1 MDNGLIAR
9 ASISINASVESVWRA
24 LVEPELIRQYMF
36 GTEVVSE
43 WKKGSS
49 ITWKGKWQ
57 GRDYEDRG
65 TILDLQEGR
74 LIKYSHFSPLS
85 GLADAPENY
94 HIVTVQLSPEGE
106 QGTRVS
112 LAQDNN
118 PDEEARGHSEK
129 NWALMLSGL
138 KETVEKGGGGEPGG

>member
-9 ASISINASVESVWRA
+9 ASISIDASVESVWRA

-49 ITWKGKWQ
+49 ITWKGEWQ
-57 GRDYEDRG
+57 GKPYEDRG

-74 LIKYSHFSPLS
+74 LIKYSHYSPLS
-85 GLADAPENY
+85 GLADLPENY
-94 HIVTVQLSPEGE
+94 HAVTVRVSPEGE
-106 QGTRVS
+106 YGRTRVS

-118 PDEEARGHSEK
+118 PDEEAREHSEK

-138 KETVEKGGGGEPGG
+138 KKTVEEGREPGG